1 LGITTECQAGSPRIA
16 RRSVGLVRQLLEHP
30 EEGGAVSPRQPAEQ
44 EFLAALDR
52 GLHDILHVA
61 AAARGRGG
69 ELAVWDS
76 TSVVDAVSRDLA
88 VTYAAAAAD
97 VLEAFAA
104 DDVLTASFALPEFS
118 PGAMFPGAM
127 AMR

>member
-1 LGITTECQAGSPRIA
+1 
-16 RRSVGLVRQLLEHP
+16 LLEHS
-30 EEGGAVSPRQPAEQ
+30 EEGGAVSPRQPAKQ

-61 AAARGRGG
+61 AAARGRRR

-76 TSVVDAVSRDLA
+76 TSVIDAVARDPA
-88 VTYAAAAAD
+88 GTYAAAAAD

-104 DDVLTASFALPEFS
+104 DDVLTASFALPEFGS
-118 PGAMFPGAM
+118 GAMLPGAM